1 MTLAFGAGSGEA
13 AAAMTKPVFRALPN
27 TFDVATRLASPRT
40 FRLLARSRVLWRV
53 VLCLLPLLAHSARAA
68 DLFVLNE
75 RYGSI
80 SFSVDHFGS
89 FSSLGSFPRFMGR
102 LTIDRLHPEQ
112 TKVEVE
118 ADAAEVTVPWQDGT
132 EMLRSSDF
140 FDTAHHKAVRFT
152 SGAIRGLD
160 PKHFEIDGMLE
171 IRGIRRPLTLQATL
185 ERQRADPV
193 SGAEIA
199 DFSVTGTLSRAD
211 YGMTAQPIMISDQV
225 RLLITARIELPAL
238 VQ

>member
-1 MTLAFGAGSGEA
+1 
-13 AAAMTKPVFRALPN
+13 
-27 TFDVATRLASPRT
+27 
-40 FRLLARSRVLWRV
+40 
-53 VLCLLPLLAHSARAA
+53 
-68 DLFVLNE
+68 
-75 RYGSI
+75 
-80 SFSVDHFGS
+80 
-89 FSSLGSFPRFMGR
+89 
-102 LTIDRLHPEQ
+102 
-112 TKVEVE
+112 
-118 ADAAEVTVPWQDGT
+118 
-132 EMLRSSDF
+132 
-140 FDTAHHKAVRFT
+140 VRFT